1 MIGKLQATDAEV
13 FVAWAIYDHPS
24 DYPNHF
30 VVRRWEWMT
39 PDEGCQ
45 LYDTLEDAR
54 AAIPPGLVCIVGNS
68 DPVIIE
74 TWI

>member
-1 MIGKLQATDAEV
+1 MSKAQMTNEEV
-13 FVAWAIYDHPS
+13 FVAWAIYRHPS

-30 VVRRWEWMT
+30 VVRRWEWMK

-54 AAIPPGLVCIVGNS
+54 ESIPPGLVCIAGDSNS
-68 DPVIIE
+68 VIIE